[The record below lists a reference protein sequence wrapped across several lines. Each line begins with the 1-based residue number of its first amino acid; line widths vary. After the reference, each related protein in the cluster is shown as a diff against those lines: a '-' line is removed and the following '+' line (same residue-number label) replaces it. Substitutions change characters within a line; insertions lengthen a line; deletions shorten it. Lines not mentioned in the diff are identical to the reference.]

1 MRKASASSSPTV
13 RVAPHGLP
21 KRKTTH
27 VNRSIG
33 ARSGHLSTML
43 AASFSRSKAVS
54 VASVRVQTL
63 TYLRALAPTNL
74 HALCTIDLSRKRRF
88 APCHLPSAAH
98 LGAWLACRPNLGLST
113 RYLISIA
120 RGCPAAAGL
129 PAVFVPFPAAVDD
142 AVAIYRTLLG
152 MGMRAEDI
160 IFAGDSAGGGLAIAT
175 LLALRDAG
183 DNLPAAAV
191 LLSPFLDV
199 TGSGDSMRTRADKD
213 PWFRAEDLPIAA
225 NHYCEPHQQR
235 FPLVSP
241 VFADVEGLPP
251 VFIQVGD
258 DEILLSDSERL
269 ADACTAAGVDVE
281 LQVWPEMW
289 HVFQMF
295 AAKMP
300 ESRQAIA
307 KMGAYIQSRF

>member
-1 MRKASASSSPTV
+1 MSSIRAKIIRSSSSAFLKRFDISTADFPKV
-13 RVAPHGLP
+13 RRQISRLSKLLVPAFGVCVETDKINGLDAEWLTPKDRVDGKLLLYLHGGGYIVGGCDMH
-21 KRKTTH
+21 RQMVSH
-27 VNRSIG
+27 I
-33 ARSGHLSTML
+33 ARAG
-43 AASFSRSKAVS
+43 RI
-54 VASVRVQTL
+54 
-63 TYLRALAPTNL
+63 RALLPEYRLAPE
-74 HALCTIDLSRKRRF
+74 HK
-88 APCHLPSAAH
+88 
-98 LGAWLACRPNLGLST
+98 
-113 RYLISIA
+113 
-120 RGCPAAAGL
+120 
-129 PAVFVPFPAAVDD
+129 FPAAVDD
-142 AVAIYRTLLG
+142 AVAIYRTLVG
-152 MGMRAEDI
+152 MGIRAEDI
-160 IFAGDSAGGGLAIAT
+160 IFAGDSAGGGLAVAA

-199 TGSGDSMRTRADKD
+199 TGSGDSMRTRADQD
-213 PWFRAEDLPIAA
+213 PWFRAEDLPIVA

-269 ADACTAAGVDVE
+269 ADQCIAAGIDVE

-300 ESRQAIA
+300 ESRQAIR
-307 KMGAYIQSRF
+307 KMGAYIQSQF